1 MHVRD
6 LARFD
11 FPQDMI
17 EGWIEAGIENLL
29 PIQNKAI
36 QQYRLFQGNNLIISA
51 PTSSGKTFIGEL
63 AAVHNALQGN
73 KSVYLVPTKALA
85 EEKFQAFKRF
95 YGRCGIEVV
104 ISTRDHKEYDD
115 RLASGNFDIAIIVF
129 EKFFQ
134 LLNTAGNLISE
145 ISMVVIDEMQLLA
158 DPERGANLELLLT
171 RLKLVQGEFQ
181 LIGLSAVIGNSRV
194 LPEWLNADLLVDYTR
209 PVELRLGYVSEGV
222 YHYRCFNSGEE
233 GSEAFP
239 IEHNSEKRISMMAV
253 AMHLA
258 SHDEQSLI
266 FLPDKN
272 STRRMVW
279 GLDGKISLPPA
290 HEAINALKQLESS
303 LSRDL
308 LIEALENG
316 LAFHNADLSPEER
329 SIVEKYFRQGEIRI
343 LVSTTT
349 LAMGVN
355 LPAKNVILD
364 LQFWQSSP
372 GYRKYLLSLM
382 KRSDFENITGRAGRL
397 GLEDEFGRAII
408 ISSNLKDREVFRR
421 RYLEGELEHIKPQLW
436 EGSMSTAVMNAAAL
450 GGCEIR
456 EAVKDF
462 LRNNLTWKLH
472 QDISNDRNLENDLD
486 IGLKVCVRSG
496 IILEDV
502 EGKISLSAQGK
513 AAVNLG
519 ISVETAVTINIWLE
533 MRGNNSTM
541 SELEP
546 LFLASITDDGLDA
559 YLNLSTPRF
568 RKYQNGLHERFKSEI
583 GHYTYN
589 DFQPLFNQRDIDD
602 YTEIKCIRNSYLFR
616 DYIGDL
622 SNRELEDRYE
632 LCLGSIR
639 NAAEHIS
646 WIIFAAAE
654 IAKKTGY
661 NKEFV
666 KQINVLA
673 ERLQYGVNNLGITL
687 ARFRIPGL
695 GRERIRALVQ
705 QGFDSVEA
713 IKELSVEELAKWV
726 TKPVARRLKEAV
738 FKNDKQAVENVS
750 TTSTINHKTD
760 KLELSGAIENRRT
773 LININGNVL
782 GLRDREFE
790 VLLRLAVCRIEST
803 EGWVNKD
810 DLGLPQAGITQGISR
825 LREAISEYQL
835 IPDQSIIENNNG
847 HYRLAISTE
856 NIIIDKEKLKQ
867 HLSSVVHEL
876 VA

>member
-1 MHVRD
+1 MHVSD
-6 LARFD
+6 LARFE
-11 FPQDMI
+11 FPQGMI

-115 RLASGNFDIAIIVF
+115 RLASGNFDIAIIVY

-158 DPERGANLELLLT
+158 DPERGANLELLLA
-171 RLKLVQGEFQ
+171 RLKMIQGEFQ

-194 LPEWLNADLLVDYTR
+194 LPEWLNADLLVDHTR
-209 PVELRLGYVSEGV
+209 PVELRLGCVSEGV
-222 YHYRCFNSGEE
+222 YHYRCFNSGENGTE
-233 GSEAFP
+233 KFIPGLSG
-239 IEHNSEKRISMMAV
+239 EKRITMMTV
-253 AMHLA
+253 AQHLA
-258 SHDEQSLI
+258 EQDEQSLI

-272 STRRMVW
+272 STRSMVW

-290 HEAINALKQLESS
+290 DNAINELKELESS

-316 LAFHNADLSPEER
+316 LAFHNADLSAEER

-382 KRSDFENITGRAGRL
+382 KRSDFENIAGRAGRL

-408 ISSNLKDREVFRR
+408 IASNLKDREVFRR

-450 GGCEIR
+450 GGCKTGK
-456 EAVKDF
+456 AVKDF
-462 LRNNLTWKLH
+462 LRNSLTWKLYR
-472 QDISNDRNLENDLD
+472 DISDARDLEKDLD
-486 IGLKVCVRSG
+486 SGLEVCVRSG
-496 IILEDV
+496 IILEDE
-502 EGKISLSAQGK
+502 EGKVSLSALGQ
-513 AAVNLG
+513 AAVNMG
-519 ISVETAVTINIWLE
+519 ISVETAVTINRWLE
-533 MRGNNSTM
+533 MRGNNSM
-541 SELEP
+541 MNELEP
-546 LFLASITDDGLDA
+546 LFIASITDDGLDA
-559 YLNLSTPRF
+559 YLNLNTPNF
-568 RKYQNGLHERFKSEI
+568 RKYKNGLHERFKSEI
-583 GHYTYN
+583 GHHTYI
-589 DFQPLFNQRDIDD
+589 DFQHLYSQREIDE
-602 YTEIKCIRNSYLFR
+602 YLEIKCIRNSYLFR
-616 DYIGDL
+616 DYIGGL
-622 SNRELEDRYE
+622 ANRELEDRYE

-666 KQINVLA
+666 GQINVLA

-687 ARFRIPGL
+687 AHFRVPGL
-695 GRERIRALVQ
+695 GRERIRTLVQ

-713 IKELSVEELAKWV
+713 IKELSVEELAKWI
-726 TKPVARRLKEAV
+726 TKPVAQRLKKVV
-738 FKNDKQAVENVS
+738 FNHDIQASEKVS
-750 TTSTINHKTD
+750 APSTVNFQTD
-760 KLELSGAIENRRT
+760 RLELLGTMENRRT
-773 LININGNVL
+773 MIKFNGNMV

-790 VLLRLAVCRIEST
+790 VLLRLAVARIESE
-803 EGWVNKD
+803 EGWMYKE
-810 DLGLPQAGITQGISR
+810 DLGLPSAGITQGISR
-825 LREAISEYQL
+825 LREALTEYQS
-835 IPDQSIIENNNG
+835 IPDQSVIENNNG
-847 HYRLAISTE
+847 HYRLTTPSE
-856 NIIIDKEKLKQ
+856 NIIIDKAKLKQ